1 MFKSENK
8 TNFNFNIILMN
19 KFFINFK
26 FLYILAFL
34 FLGSS
39 YSYAEGSKDLY
50 PSTAIGNRAF
60 LVSGTAV
67 TASSYPYANLGTH
80 YAYVKSGETIH
91 AASSA
96 QGMTN
101 GRIRLTAPDGAV
113 YTSANDAIGRIPNR
127 AAELAGPSSTGVAGS
142 GGTYSTFNKV
152 ATSAQ
157 VGIWKIEFIAPG
169 GINASDATQTDIA
182 ANGNWTQTN
191 TFTTNN
197 NTITTASIAAWDVSV
212 RNSTGWVNGRVY
224 ANQFN
229 FIIDSNFTSAKS
241 FYGKN
246 YVLTKDGY
254 IYRVNNNGSN
264 GIAFI
269 SYVNSKGF
277 VDTANKQTYKSL
289 NTSTIGTQGQDPR
302 AADSAKGLTHKLFY
316 NLPSNDLPTSSN
328 SSAVPGGVSTW
339 VKSPRS
345 TATASNITFSG
356 VDGTAGQM
364 GEKGGNIS
372 FDSDSHG
379 TYVVLIESN
388 DPSVV
393 FPARTLTGDS
403 DLGVNTVFWDGKD
416 GSGNNLPVTGDIPVK
431 VSVTLKGGEVHFPYI
446 DMEINPQGVIIELL
460 KADLSLESNV
470 VYWDDSS
477 ITGGLTTEKSN
488 PTTNLTGRS
497 SNING
502 HKWGTYTAMSGSGN
516 SGTGNYS
523 FGNEKSMDTWS
534 YVQGSTVTKT
544 TSVNIKVADLK
555 VSSITTDK
563 SNLSAG
569 NTFNI
574 QVKVKN
580 DGPDSVTGAPFSF
593 ILPAGFEAN
602 GTPVFSGNNC
612 GSQNLGITYNAT
624 TRIYSS
630 KLALPNG
637 CEITYSFPVK
647 VSATPPTNGSKDLT
661 ATILRPNDVTDPDAT
676 NPDLNTPPTDPF
688 YECTNNGLGGACNNI
703 KSVVVTY
710 FNNPFAC
717 NENMYMS
724 QNNPTQL
731 NTVNTATLTNLQ
743 FSPLGANSG
752 MNFNAIGY
760 NAIDNHIYGIKNNT
774 GELIKFGADGSFV
787 NLGTV
792 SGLPINVE
800 YNAGE
805 FDLAGNLYVKQS
817 GAGTILYKI
826 NVSTK
831 TATSIT
837 LTNNIT
843 VLDLAFNKNDSNLY
857 AVLDNIGPAQNGM
870 LIKVSLAGT
879 VTNIGSAD
887 PTLSSFG
894 GMIGANGEIYGF
906 LNSGGFYKFDIVT
919 GTKTRLSNSPSS
931 SINDAAHCPSSPI
944 KEFYCYN
951 PAVTTGTAQDT
962 KVGITLLKRAS
973 SQDSDNWPMV
983 RKGAFMALEA
993 NNQGFVPTRIAKAN
1007 LGNITKP
1014 QEGMMVYD
1022 TTDKCLKIYTGTE
1035 WKCFSTPSCP

>member
-1 MFKSENK
+1 
-8 TNFNFNIILMN
+8 MN
-19 KFFINFK
+19 KFLINFK
-26 FLYILAFL
+26 FLYTLAFL
-34 FLGSS
+34 FLGLS

-50 PSTAIGNRAF
+50 PATAIGNRAF
-60 LVSGTAV
+60 LASGTGVSSA
-67 TASSYPYANLGTH
+67 SYPYTNSGTH

-96 QGMTN
+96 QGIGS
-101 GRIRLTAPDGAV
+101 GRIVLTAPDGTV
-113 YTSANDAIGRIPNR
+113 YTSAANAIGQIPNR
-127 AAELAGPSSTGVAGS
+127 TAELAGPSSTGATVGN
-142 GGTYSTFNKV
+142 TYSTFNRV
-152 ATSAQ
+152 ATNAQ
-157 VGIWKIEFIAPG
+157 VGIWKIEFIAPSNSG
-169 GINASDATQTDIA
+169 ETQTDIA
-182 ANGNWTQTN
+182 ATGNWTQGT
-191 TFTTNN
+191 
-197 NTITTASIAAWDVSV
+197 TTANIAAWDVSV
-212 RNSTGWVNGRVY
+212 RNSTGWINGRVY

-229 FIIDSNFTSAKS
+229 FILSSSFTAAKS

-277 VDTANKQTYKSL
+277 VDINNKQSYKSA
-289 NTSTIGTQGQDPR
+289 NTSSITTITPTNPTKSQDPR
-302 AADSAKGLTHKLFY
+302 DVDGPMGLTHKLFY
-316 NLPSNDLPTSSN
+316 NLPATDLPTSSN
-328 SSAVPGGVSTW
+328 SKAVPGGVSTW
-339 VKSPRS
+339 LKSPRS

-356 VDGTAGQM
+356 VDGTVGQM
-364 GEKGGNIS
+364 GEKGGNII
-372 FDSDSHG
+372 FDSDAHG

-388 DPSVV
+388 NPSIV
-393 FPARTLTGDS
+393 FPSRTLTGDS
-403 DLGVNTVFWDGKD
+403 EMGINTVFWDGKD
-416 GSGNNLPVTGDIPVK
+416 GSGNNLPITGDIPVK

-446 DMEINPQGVIIELL
+446 DMEINPQGIILELL
-460 KADLSLESNV
+460 KADLSLESDV

-488 PTTNLTGRS
+488 PTTNLAGLS
-497 SNING
+497 SNTNG
-502 HKWGTYTAMSGSGN
+502 HKWGTYSPVSGTSGN

-534 YVQGSTVTKT
+534 YVQGSKVTKT

-569 NTFNI
+569 DTFNI

-580 DGPDSVTGAPFSF
+580 DGPDGVTGAPFSF

-602 GTPVFSGNNC
+602 GTPVFAGNNC
-612 GSQNLGITYNAT
+612 GSQDLGITYNAT

-647 VSATPPTNGSKDLT
+647 VSTTPPINGSKDFT

-676 NPDLNTPPTDPF
+676 NQDLNVPPTDPF

-717 NENMYMS
+717 NDNMYMS

-731 NTVNTATLTNLQ
+731 NVVNTTNLTNLQ

-817 GAGTILYKI
+817 GAGTTLYKI

-843 VLDLAFNKNDSNLY
+843 VLDFAFNKNDSNLY

-879 VTNIGSAD
+879 VTNIGAVD

-906 LNSGGFYKFDIVT
+906 LNSGGFYKFDITT
-919 GTKTRLSNSPSS
+919 GTRIKLSVSPSS

-983 RKGAFMALEA
+983 RKGAFMALES
-993 NNQGFVPTRIAKAN
+993 NTQGFVPTRIAKAN

>member
-1 MFKSENK
+1 MSCSE
-8 TNFNFNIILMN
+8 
-19 KFFINFK
+19 KFLINFK
-26 FLYILAFL
+26 FLYALVFL
-34 FLGSS
+34 FLGLS

-50 PSTAIGNRAF
+50 PTGLAGNRAF
-60 LVSGTAV
+60 LVSGTGVAL
-67 TASSYPYANLGTH
+67 SNYPFRNLGTH

-96 QGMTN
+96 QGIGTS
-101 GRIRLTAPDGAV
+101 GRIILTAPDGLI
-113 YTSANDAIGRIPNR
+113 YTSANNAVGRIPNR
-127 AAELAGPSSTGVAGS
+127 AAELAGPSSTGVAG
-142 GGTYSTFNKV
+142 GGTYSTFNQV
-152 ATSAQ
+152 ATNAQ
-157 VGIWKIEFIAPG
+157 EGVWKIEFIAPG
-169 GINASDATQTDIA
+169 GTGASDPTQADIA
-182 ANGNWTQTN
+182 ATGNWSQTN
-191 TFTTNN
+191 TT
-197 NTITTASIAAWDVSV
+197 TTASIAAWDVSV

-224 ANQFN
+224 TNQFN
-229 FIIDSNFTSAKS
+229 FIISANFTSAKS

-277 VDTANKQTYKSL
+277 VDSTNKQTYKSL
-289 NTSTIGTQGQDPR
+289 DTSTITTEGQDPR

-328 SSAVPGGVSTW
+328 SAAVPGGVSTW
-339 VKSPRS
+339 LKAPRS

-364 GEKGGNIS
+364 GEKGGNIA

-388 DPSVV
+388 DPNVV

-403 DLGVNTVFWDGKD
+403 DLGVNTVFWNGKD
-416 GSGNNLPVTGDIPVK
+416 GAGNNLPITGDIPVK

-446 DMEINPQGVIIELL
+446 DMEINPQGVILELL
-460 KADLSLESNV
+460 KADLSVESDV

-477 ITGGLTTEKSN
+477 ISGGLASEKSN
-488 PTTNLTGRS
+488 PITNLAGLS
-497 SNING
+497 SNTNG
-502 HKWGTYTAMSGSGN
+502 HKWGKYTTSVTGSDN
-516 SGTGNYS
+516 NGTGNFS
-523 FGNEKSMDTWS
+523 FGNNKSMDTWS

-569 NTFNI
+569 DNFNI

-580 DGPDSVTGAPFSF
+580 DGPDNVTGAPFSF

-602 GTPVFSGNNC
+602 GTPVFTGNNC
-612 GSQNLGITYNAT
+612 GSQDLGITYNAT

-647 VSATPPTNGSKDLT
+647 VSITPPTNGSKDFT

-676 NPDLNTPPTDPF
+676 NQDINVPPTDPF
-688 YECTNNGLGGACNNI
+688 YECANNGLSVACNNI
-703 KSVVVTY
+703 KSVIVTY

-731 NTVNTATLTNLQ
+731 NTVNTTTLTNLQ

-792 SGLPINVE
+792 SGLPTNVE

-805 FDLAGNLYVKQS
+805 FDLTGNLYVKINV
-817 GAGTILYKI
+817 AGNILYKI

-837 LTNNIT
+837 LNSNIT
-843 VLDLAFNKNDSNLY
+843 VLDFAFNKNDNHLY
-857 AVLDNIGPAQNGM
+857 AVLDNIGAAQNGM
-870 LIKVSLAGT
+870 LIKVSLTGT
-879 VTNIGSAD
+879 VTTIGAAD
-887 PTLSSFG
+887 PVLRSFG

-906 LNSGGFYKFDIVT
+906 LNSGGFYKFDITT
-919 GTKTRLSNSPSS
+919 GIRTKLSDSPSS

-951 PAVTTGTAQDT
+951 PAVTTGNTQDT

-983 RKGAFMALEA
+983 RKGAFMALES
-993 NNQGFVPTRIAKAN
+993 NTQGFVPTRIAKAN

>member
-1 MFKSENK
+1 
-8 TNFNFNIILMN
+8 MN

-26 FLYILAFL
+26 FLYIVAFL
-34 FLGSS
+34 FLGLS

-50 PSTAIGNRAF
+50 PVGLSGNRAF
-60 LVSGTAV
+60 LVSGTGV
-67 TASSYPYANLGTH
+67 IASSYPYANLGTH

-96 QGMTN
+96 QGRTN
-101 GRIRLTAPDGAV
+101 GRIKLTAPDGTV
-113 YTSANDAIGRIPNR
+113 YTSANDAVGRIPDR
-127 AAELAGPSSTGVAGS
+127 AAELAGPSSTGAADASTGM
-142 GGTYSTFNKV
+142 YSTFNKV

-157 VGIWKIEFIAPG
+157 VGVWKIEFIAPG
-169 GINASDATQTDIA
+169 GEGASNTAQTDIA
-182 ANGNWTQTN
+182 ATGNWAQ
-191 TFTTNN
+191 TNN
-197 NTITTASIAAWDVSV
+197 NDTASIAAWDVSV

-224 ANQFN
+224 TNQFN
-229 FIIDSNFTSAKS
+229 FIINASFTSAKS

-277 VDTANKQTYKSL
+277 VDNANKQTYKSL
-289 NTSTIGTQGQDPR
+289 NTSSIGTLGYQDPR
-302 AADSAKGLTHKLFY
+302 AVDSAKGLTHKLFY
-316 NLPSNDLPTSSN
+316 NLPSTDLPTSSN
-328 SSAVPGGVSTW
+328 SAAVPGGVSTW
-339 VKSPRS
+339 LKSPRS
-345 TATASNITFSG
+345 TATASNIKFSG

-364 GEKGGNIS
+364 GKKGGNIA

-388 DPSVV
+388 DPNVV

-416 GSGNNLPVTGDIPVK
+416 GSGNNLPITGDIPVK

-446 DMEINPQGVIIELL
+446 DMEINPQGIILELL
-460 KADLSLESNV
+460 KADLSVESDV

-477 ITGGLTTEKSN
+477 ITGGLATEKSN
-488 PTTNLTGRS
+488 PITNLTGFS
-497 SNING
+497 STING
-502 HKWGTYTAMSGSGN
+502 HKWGTYTATGN
-516 SGTGNYS
+516 GTGANS

-534 YVQGSTVTKT
+534 YVQGSKVTKT

-569 NTFNI
+569 DTFNI

-580 DGPDSVTGAPFSF
+580 DGPDGVTGAPFSL

-647 VSATPPTNGSKDLT
+647 VSATPPTNGSKDFT

-676 NPDLNTPPTDPF
+676 NPDINTPPTDPF

-731 NTVNTATLTNLQ
+731 NTVNTTNLTNLQ

-774 GELIKFGADGSFV
+774 GELIKFGADGSFI

-817 GAGTILYKI
+817 GAGTTLYKI
-826 NVSTK
+826 NIGAK

-843 VLDLAFNKNDSNLY
+843 VLDFAFNKNDSQLY
-857 AVLDNIGPAQNGM
+857 AVLDNIGPAQNGL
-870 LIKVSLAGT
+870 LIKVSLTGT

-919 GTKTRLSNSPSS
+919 GTRIKLSVSPSS

-983 RKGAFMALEA
+983 RKGAFIALES
-993 NNQGFVPTRIAKAN
+993 NTQGFVPTRIAKAN

>member
-1 MFKSENK
+1 
-8 TNFNFNIILMN
+8 MN
-19 KFFINFK
+19 KF
-26 FLYILAFL
+26 LYSLVFL
-34 FLGSS
+34 FLGLS
-39 YSYAEGSKDLY
+39 YGYAEGSKDLY
-50 PSTAIGNRAF
+50 PSDAVGNRAF
-60 LVSGTAV
+60 LVSGTGV
-67 TASSYPYANLGTH
+67 NTASYPYGNLGIH

-96 QGMTN
+96 QGVRN
-101 GRIRLTAPDGAV
+101 GRIRLTAPDGTV
-113 YTSANDAIGRIPNR
+113 YTSGANTTGQIPNR
-127 AAELAGPSSTGVAGS
+127 IAEVAGPSSTGATVGDA
-142 GGTYSTFNKV
+142 YSTFNRL
-152 ATSAQ
+152 ATNDQ

-169 GINASDATQTDIA
+169 GITASDTPQVDMAATGSWSQA
-182 ANGNWTQTN
+182 
-191 TFTTNN
+191 NN
-197 NTITTASIAAWDVSV
+197 NAGTTASIAAWDVSV
-212 RNSTGWVNGRVY
+212 RNSANNAWVNGRVY
-224 ANQFN
+224 TNQFN
-229 FIIDSNFTSAKS
+229 FIINASFTEAKS

-254 IYRVNNNGSN
+254 IYHVNNNGSN
-264 GIAFI
+264 GVGFI

-277 VDTANKQTYKSL
+277 VDSANKQTYKSL
-289 NTSTIGTQGQDPR
+289 TTSTITATQGQDPR
-302 AADSAKGLTHKLFY
+302 DPDGPKGLTHKLFY
-316 NLPSNDLPTSSN
+316 NLPSTDLPISSN
-328 SSAVPGGVSTW
+328 SKAVPGGVSTW
-339 VKSPRS
+339 LKSPRS

-364 GEKGGNIS
+364 GEKGGNIA

-379 TYVVLIESN
+379 TYVVLIESD
-388 DPSVV
+388 DPGVV
-393 FPARTLTGDS
+393 FPSRTLTGDS
-403 DLGVNTVFWDGKD
+403 EMGINTVFWNGKD
-416 GSGNNLPVTGDIPVK
+416 GAGNNLPITGNIPVK

-446 DMEINPQGVIIELL
+446 DMEINPKGIIIELL
-460 KADLSLESNV
+460 RADLSVESDV
-470 VYWDDSS
+470 VYWDDSL
-477 ITGGLTTEKSN
+477 ILTGLAGEKSS
-488 PTTNLTGRS
+488 PLTNLTGLS
-497 SNING
+497 SGTTIGTTLANG
-502 HKWGTYTAMSGSGN
+502 HKWGTYSASSGSGN
-516 SGTGNYS
+516 GGKGSYS

-534 YVQGSTVTKT
+534 FVQGSTVTKT

-569 NTFNI
+569 DTFNI
-574 QVKVKN
+574 EVKVKN
-580 DGPDSVTGAPFSF
+580 DGPDGVTGAPFSF

-602 GTPVFSGNNC
+602 GTPVFTGNTC
-612 GSQNLGITYNAT
+612 GSENLGITYNAT

-647 VSATPPTNGSKDLT
+647 VNTVVTPANGNNNFT

-676 NPDLNTPPTDPF
+676 NPDVNTPPTDPF
-688 YECTNNGLGGACNNI
+688 YECANNGLSTACNNI

-710 FNNPFAC
+710 FSNPFAC
-717 NENMYMS
+717 NENMYLS

-731 NTVNTATLTNLQ
+731 NLVNTTNLANLQ
-743 FSPLGANSG
+743 FSPVGANSAI
-752 MNFNAIGY
+752 NFNAIGY

-774 GELIKFGADGSFV
+774 GELIKFGADGSFI

-792 SGLPINVE
+792 LGLPINVE

-805 FDLAGNLYVKQS
+805 FDLAGNLYIKINVV
-817 GAGTILYKI
+817 GNILYKI

-831 TATSIT
+831 TATPIT
-837 LTNNIT
+837 LDNNIT
-843 VLDLAFNKNDSNLY
+843 VLDFAFNKNDNHLY
-857 AVLDNIGPAQNGM
+857 AVLDNIGAAQNGM
-870 LIKVSLAGT
+870 LIKVSLTGT
-879 VTNIGSAD
+879 VTTIGAAD
-887 PTLSSFG
+887 PVLRSFG

-919 GTKTRLSNSPSS
+919 GTRTKVSDSPSS

-944 KEFYCYN
+944 TEFLCYN
-951 PAVTTGTAQDT
+951 PAVTAGSAQDT

-973 SQDSDNWPMV
+973 AQDADNWPMV
-983 RKGAFMALEA
+983 RKGGFMALES

-1035 WKCFSTPSCP
+1035 WKCFSTPACP

>member
-1 MFKSENK
+1 
-8 TNFNFNIILMN
+8 MN

-26 FLYILAFL
+26 FIYTLVFL
-34 FLGSS
+34 FLGLN

-50 PSTAIGNRAF
+50 PSTSIGNRAF
-60 LVSGTAV
+60 LVSGTGV
-67 TASSYPYANLGTH
+67 LASNYPFANLGTH

-96 QGMTN
+96 QGIGS
-101 GRIRLTAPDGAV
+101 GRIKFTAPDGLT
-113 YTSANDAIGRIPNR
+113 YTSANGAIGQIPNR
-127 AAELAGPSSTGVAGS
+127 AAELTGPSSTGVTNGNA
-142 GGTYSTFNKV
+142 YSTFNKV
-152 ATSAQ
+152 ATNAQ
-157 VGIWKIEFIAPG
+157 EGVWKIEFIAPG
-169 GINASDATQTDIA
+169 GTGASDPTQADIA
-182 ANGNWTQTN
+182 ATGNWSQPN
-191 TFTTNN
+191 ASN
-197 NTITTASIAAWDVSV
+197 TASIAAWDVSV

-224 ANQFN
+224 TNQFN
-229 FIIDSNFTSAKS
+229 FIISANFTSAKS

-277 VDTANKQTYKSL
+277 VDAANKQTYKSL
-289 NTSTIGTQGQDPR
+289 DTSTITTESQDPR

-328 SSAVPGGVSTW
+328 SAAVPGGVSTW
-339 VKSPRS
+339 LKAPRS
-345 TATASNITFSG
+345 TATASNITFAG

-364 GEKGGNIS
+364 GEKGGNIA

-403 DLGVNTVFWDGKD
+403 DMGINTVFWDGKD
-416 GSGNNLPVTGDIPVK
+416 GAGNNLPITGDIPVK
-431 VSVTLKGGEVHFPYI
+431 VSVTLRGGEVHFPYI
-446 DMEINPQGVIIELL
+446 DMEINPQGIILELL
-460 KADLSLESNV
+460 KADLSVETDV

-477 ITGGLTTEKSN
+477 IMGGLASEKSN
-488 PTTNLTGRS
+488 PITNLAGIS
-497 SNING
+497 SNTNG
-502 HKWGTYTAMSGSGN
+502 HKWGKYTTSVTGSGN

-523 FGNEKSMDTWS
+523 FGNNKSMDTWS

-569 NTFNI
+569 DNFNI

-593 ILPAGFEAN
+593 RLPAGFEAN
-602 GTPVFSGNNC
+602 GTPVFTGNNC
-612 GSQNLGITYNAT
+612 GSQDLGITYNTT

-647 VSATPPTNGSKDLT
+647 VSAIPPTNGSKDFT

-676 NPDLNTPPTDPF
+676 NQDLNVPPTDPF
-688 YECTNNGLGGACNNI
+688 YECANNGLGGACNNI
-703 KSVVVTY
+703 KSVAVIY

-731 NTVNTATLTNLQ
+731 NTVNTTTLTNLQ

-760 NAIDNHIYGIKNNT
+760 NVIDNHIYGIKNNT

-817 GAGTILYKI
+817 GAGTTLYKI

-831 TATSIT
+831 VASSIT
-837 LTNNIT
+837 LNSNIT
-843 VLDLAFNKNDSNLY
+843 VLDFAFNKNDSQLY
-857 AVLDNIGPAQNGM
+857 AVLANIGPAQNGM
-870 LIKVSLAGT
+870 LIKVSLTGI
-879 VTNIGSAD
+879 VTNIGSAE

-951 PAVTTGTAQDT
+951 PAITAGTAQDT

-973 SQDSDNWPMV
+973 SQDADNWPMV
-983 RKGAFMALEA
+983 RKGAFMALES
-993 NNQGFVPTRIAKAN
+993 NTQGFVPTRMAKAN